1 MECKE
6 GEKGDKGDP
15 GESIN
20 RNIVECKVPRKAAL
34 TFGGVSINRNI
45 VECKAL
51 RILLGISLS
60 VVLIETS
67 WNVKEETY
75 YCDCDGKG
83 Y

>member
-1 MECKE
+1 MNRRRVLIETSWNVK
-6 GEKGDKGDP
+6 GEIKFMDTQ
-15 GESIN
+15 EY
-20 RNIVECKVPRKAAL
+20 C
-34 TFGGVSINRNI
+34 INRNI

>member
-1 MECKE
+1 METYAEVQKVLIE
-6 GEKGDKGDP
+6 TSWNVK
-15 GESIN
+15 N
-20 RNIVECKVPRKAAL
+20 RNQNKQQ
-34 TFGGVSINRNI
+34 FFDSINRNI